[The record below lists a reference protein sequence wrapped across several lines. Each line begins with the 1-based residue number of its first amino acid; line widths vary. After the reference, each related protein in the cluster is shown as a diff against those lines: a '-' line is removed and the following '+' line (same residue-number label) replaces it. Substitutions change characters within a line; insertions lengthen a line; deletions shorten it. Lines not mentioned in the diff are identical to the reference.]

1 VTTYEPPT
9 GTVRITCDRCGTKSL
24 EPLAGRVM
32 CRSCG
37 TQVRPRSLDA
47 KRFLLD
53 SNAYDY
59 LVVSA
64 EIQYVAIDVHKRG
77 LVEYLMT
84 SIQVDQ
90 ISKVPDAD
98 RRNAMSA
105 IPFVITPTYGLVLG
119 LSKVGLARFGEPERV
134 AAIDSAAGNHTE
146 DALLATTAAYEEAVL
161 VTKDHRLRSRAIAEG
176 GEVWWPQ
183 EFVDYI
189 RSL

>member
-1 VTTYEPPT
+1 
-9 GTVRITCDRCGTKSL
+9 
-24 EPLAGRVM
+24 
-32 CRSCG
+32 
-37 TQVRPRSLDA
+37 
-47 KRFLLD
+47 
-53 SNAYDY
+53 
-59 LVVSA
+59 
-64 EIQYVAIDVHKRG
+64 
-77 LVEYLMT
+77 MT

-90 ISKVPDAD
+90 ISKVPDAE

-146 DALLATTAAYEEAVL
+146 DALLATTASYEEAVL
-161 VTKDHRLRSRAIAEG
+161 VTEDHRLRSRAIAEG